1 MATTVYEREVMGS
14 APRGLTLRAR
24 EVIRDS
30 RMWLMESLCAKFRPE
45 IVLQVFVK

>member
-1 MATTVYEREVMGS
+1 MGS
-14 APRGLTLRAR
+14 GPRGLTLRAR

-30 RMWLMESLCAKFRPE
+30 RMCLMESLYANFLPE

>member
-14 APRGLTLRAR
+14 GPRGLTLRAR

-30 RMWLMESLCAKFRPE
+30 RMWLMKSLYANFLPE
-45 IVLQVFVK
+45 IVLQAFVK

>member
-14 APRGLTLRAR
+14 GPRGLTLRAR

-30 RMWLMESLCAKFRPE
+30 PMWLMESLCANFLPE
-45 IVLQVFVK
+45 TVLRRFVK